1 MQQSLNPWITHPA
14 PPDGADTAAPEA
26 HVPPEAVISAP
37 LRGMVEPD
45 AADRLARRTVSGS
58 AALWVT
64 GAHGGSGESRIADL
78 IDGARVTGAHGG
90 SGESRIA
97 DLIGGARATG
107 HCWPVLQDGS
117 RPRVLLVCRADIRG
131 LTAAQS
137 ALMQWAS
144 GAAPDLDL
152 LGLAILADAP
162 GKTPKALR
170 DFGAI
175 VGGGAPRS
183 WTLPWVEAWRHGD
196 STTAPPAREFQ
207 RFITD
212 LAALATTTSPGTT
225 N

>member
-14 PPDGADTAAPEA
+14 PADGADTASPDA
-26 HVPPEAVISAP
+26 HVPPAAVIRGP

-45 AADRLARRTVSGS
+45 AADRLARRPVAGS
-58 AALWVT
+58 AALWV
-64 GAHGGSGESRIADL
+64 A
-78 IDGARVTGAHGG
+78 GAHGG

-117 RPRVLLVCRADIRG
+117 RPRVLLVCRADMCG

-144 GAAPDLDL
+144 GAAPELDL
-152 LGLAILADAP
+152 LGLAVLADAP
-162 GKTPKALR
+162 GKTPKPLR
-170 DFGAI
+170 DFTTI
-175 VGGGAPRS
+175 VSGGAPRS
-183 WTLPWVEAWRHGD
+183 WTLPWVEAWRLGD
-196 STTAPPAREFQ
+196 STTPPPARAYQ

-212 LAALATTTSPGTT
+212 LAALATDSTPGTT
-225 N
+225 R